1 MTTKKVSRNAVEE
14 QIEEKNETVEE
25 DNIYFSSQDDIE
37 DQGSLHFEGDTTEKK
52 AYTDMKFKP
61 DFRAETDANEEGD
74 RNHTNVSNF
83 QSVKR

>member
-37 DQGSLHFEGDTTEKK
+37 GSMQFEGETTEKK
-52 AYTDMKFKP
+52 VYTDMKFKP
-61 DFRAETDANEEGD
+61 DFR
-74 RNHTNVSNF
+74 
-83 QSVKR
+83 